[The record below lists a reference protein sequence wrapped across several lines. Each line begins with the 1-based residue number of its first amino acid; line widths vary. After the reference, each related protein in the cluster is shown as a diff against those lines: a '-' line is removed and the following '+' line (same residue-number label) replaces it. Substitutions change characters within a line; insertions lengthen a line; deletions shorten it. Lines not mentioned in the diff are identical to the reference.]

1 MIDIRVDLAALRR
14 GHTIDGEICEIP
26 GIGPIPVAT
35 ATMLAADAI
44 INILLVDGVDVTR
57 VAHTGRTA
65 NAHQRSALR
74 ERTDTC
80 EVPWCDVRHNLEIDH
95 NNPWALTKTT
105 SIDDLNV
112 LCRYHHHLKTHHGY
126 RLTGPPG
133 NRQWHPPDHS
143 DHRSGRDRTAQR

>member
-1 MIDIRVDLAALRR
+1 MIDIRVDLTALRR

-35 ATMLAADAI
+35 ATMLASDAI
-44 INILLVDGVDVTR
+44 INVLLTDGVDVTR

-65 NAHQRSALR
+65 NAHQRTALR

-80 EVPWCDVRHNLEIDH
+80 EVPHCNVHDNLEIDH
-95 NNPWALTKTT
+95 NNPWAITKTT
-105 SIDDLNV
+105 RLDDLNV
-112 LCRYHHHLKTHHGY
+112 LCRYHHHQKTHNGY

-133 NRQWHPPDHS
+133 NRQWHPPPNPN
-143 DHRSGRDRTAQR
+143 